1 MRFQL
6 NPFLPCGWHTFCII
20 KRRQEKRGRKL
31 TMIGFNLKPE
41 EEQLR
46 QMARKFAENEIAP
59 ARRYYHEHEEE
70 IPMPILKKGWELGLA
85 YLNAPARIQ
94 KSEISWVA
102 SCVILEELA
111 RGSAGISNN
120 FAANCLGSTPCF
132 VAGNEMQQ
140 DWWFG
145 RIVNEG
151 KWAAFCLTEPG
162 AGTDVS
168 SMQTRVEKDGDYYY
182 ITGEKIFASNGRYA
196 DQVTVFGCLE
206 PKNRKTMCAFLVDT
220 NQEGVTRG
228 PWIKKMGLNA
238 NHQTSF
244 YFDHVKVHKDMM
256 LGKEGGAFTIAMQTF
271 VLSRPYVAAEA
282 VGIAQ
287 GAFEIALNYAK
298 QRVQFGKTLAQ
309 NQAIQFKLADMA
321 LKIEAARNLY
331 LKAAWCIDNGTPDN
345 TLSSMCKWYASDV
358 AMEVSTDAVQ
368 ILGGNGYTR
377 DYDAEIFMRDA
388 KIFQIFE
395 GTVEAQ
401 KMIVS
406 GALLR

>member
-1 MRFQL
+1 MKGVIL
-6 NPFLPCGWHTFCII
+6 
-20 KRRQEKRGRKL
+20 
-31 TMIGFNLKPE
+31 MISFTLSPE
-41 EEQLR
+41 EEQFRLL
-46 QMARKFAENEIAP
+46 ARKFTENEIIP
-59 ARRYYHEHEEE
+59 NRRYYHEHEEE
-70 IPMPILKKGWELGLA
+70 ICMDILKKGQEVGLA
-85 YLNAPARIQ
+85 CLNAPARIQ
-94 KSEISWVA
+94 KAEISWVA
-102 SCVILEELA
+102 SCVMLEEMA

-120 FAANCLGSTPCF
+120 FAANCLGSTPCAL
-132 VAGNEMQQ
+132 AGTEEQK

-145 RIVNEG
+145 RLINEG

-162 AGTDVS
+162 AGTDVAAMS
-168 SMQTRVEKDGDYYY
+168 TKVEKEGDYYY
-182 ITGEKIFASNGRYA
+182 VTGEKIFASNGRYA

-206 PKNRKTMCAFLVDT
+206 PGNRKSMCAFLVDVE
-220 NQEGVTRG
+220 QEGVTRG

-244 YFDHVKVHKDMM
+244 YFDHVKIHKDMM
-256 LGKEGGAFTIAMQTF
+256 LGKEGGAFDIAMQTF
-271 VLSRPYVAAEA
+271 VYSRPYVGAEA

-287 GAFEIALNYAK
+287 GAFEIARDYAK
-298 QRVQFGKTLAQ
+298 QRVQFGKTLSK

-331 LKAAWCIDNGTPDN
+331 LKAACLIDNGTPDN
-345 TLSSMCKWYASDV
+345 TISSMCKWYGSDV
-358 AMEVSTDAVQ
+358 AMEVTTDAVQ

-406 GALLR
+406 GAVLR

>member
-1 MRFQL
+1 MKGVTRMISF
-6 NPFLPCGWHTFCII
+6 T
-20 KRRQEKRGRKL
+20 L
-31 TMIGFNLKPE
+31 TPE
-41 EEQLR
+41 EEQFRLL
-46 QMARKFAENEIAP
+46 ARKFTENEIIP
-59 ARRYYHEHEEE
+59 NRRYYHEHEEE
-70 IPMPILKKGWELGLA
+70 IPMDILKKGWEIGLA

-94 KSEISWVA
+94 KAEISWIA
-102 SCVILEELA
+102 SCVMLEEMA

-132 VAGNEMQQ
+132 LAGTEEQK

-162 AGTDVS
+162 AGTDVGAMS
-168 SMQTRVEKDGDYYY
+168 TKVEKEGDYYY
-182 ITGEKIFASNGRYA
+182 VTGEKIFASNGRYA

-206 PKNRKTMCAFLVDT
+206 PGNRKTMCAFLVDVE
-220 NQEGVTRG
+220 QEGVTRG

-244 YFDHVKVHKDMM
+244 HFDHVKIHKDMM
-256 LGKEGGAFTIAMQTF
+256 LGKEGGAFEIAMQTF
-271 VLSRPYVAAEA
+271 VYSRPYVGAEA

-287 GAFEIALNYAK
+287 GAFEIARDYAK
-298 QRVQFGKTLAQ
+298 QRVQFGKTLSK

-331 LKAAWCIDNGTPDN
+331 LKAAWLIDNGTPDN
-345 TLSSMCKWYASDV
+345 TISSMCKWYGSDV
-358 AMEVSTDAVQ
+358 AMEVTTDAVQ

-406 GALLR
+406 GAILR